1 MLLGAWPCVVA
12 VPAADGGDD
21 NVQLPDDGYSLTLP
35 VNARVA
41 VVGRVGL
48 KYLVRDNVAVV
59 APSLVDLVHG
69 GTCRML

>member
-21 NVQLPDDGYSLTLP
+21 NAQLPDDGFSLTLP

-41 VVGRVGL
+41 VVGRVDL

-59 APSLVDLVHG
+59 APSLVDLVRG